1 MRSVYDVKDDY
12 AIKNILS
19 FSFISHDFANN
30 FDELY
35 KRFYLTN
42 LKKCLEF
49 TKIIFYVRLE
59 YSIFINPCSW
69 PNDDNIVW
77 LTFLLFHDS

>member
-49 TKIIFYVRLE
+49 TK
-59 YSIFINPCSW
+59 
-69 PNDDNIVW
+69 ND
-77 LTFLLFHDS
+77 